1 MSDQRDE
8 RGHPGPEVM
17 ERIARDGP
25 ASAEERRHL
34 ADCGSC
40 RLEVDWL
47 RGFQAAVAHLPE
59 RRPSRGFAD
68 RVMDHVTLPR
78 PQESP
83 AEDPGWLGW
92 PGWIG
97 AGVAAMVAVTAAL
110 GWTWIATRP
119 DVSLE
124 LLAGLA
130 LEAAHGVLVSVA
142 MEAGEFLVASGI
154 AQALS
159 TLFGGLSTTSALGAL
174 GALGVLGLATGVA
187 ALHVLRPPT
196 AWHTLNT

>member
-1 MSDQRDE
+1 MSDHRDE

-25 ASAEERRHL
+25 SSAEERRHL
-34 ADCGSC
+34 DACASC
-40 RLEVDWL
+40 RHELDWL
-47 RGFQAAVAHLPE
+47 RGFQAAVAHVPE
-59 RRPSRGFAD
+59 RRPSRGFTD

-78 PQESP
+78 QRKSP
-83 AEDPGWLGW
+83 AEAPGWLGW

-119 DVSLE
+119 DVSLQV
-124 LLAGLA
+124 LAGLA
-130 LEAAHGVLVSVA
+130 LETAHGVLVSVA
-142 MEAGEFLVASGI
+142 MEVGGFLVASGI
-154 AQALS
+154 APALS
-159 TLFGGLSTTSALGAL
+159 TLFGELSTTSALGAL
-174 GALGVLGLATGVA
+174 GVLAVLGLATGVA
-187 ALHVLRPPT
+187 ALQALRPPA